1 MTEGQGTPPPA
12 ALDPARW
19 VDEHGDYL
27 YRFALARVGRPEAAE
42 DLVQETLLAALQAA
56 GRFAGRASERTWLI
70 GILKKKLIDRFR
82 SGRRTQSAADLDA
95 ADDWLD
101 GLYDHTGHWKAA
113 PGRWGADPAELLQ
126 RREFWEAFQRCLA
139 GLPDR
144 LREVLSL
151 RLLDDVPAPEVC
163 QTFGISAT
171 NLWTLLHR
179 ARLRL
184 WHCLDGKGLGQ
195 LPGGG

>member
-1 MTEGQGTPPPA
+1 M
-12 ALDPARW
+12 
-19 VDEHGDYL
+19 
-27 YRFALARVGRPEAAE
+27 
-42 DLVQETLLAALQAA
+42 
-56 GRFAGRASERTWLI
+56 
-70 GILKKKLIDRFR
+70 
-82 SGRRTQSAADLDA
+82 
-95 ADDWLD
+95 
-101 GLYDHTGHWKAA
+101 
-113 PGRWGADPAELLQ
+113 LQ

-139 GLPDR
+139 ALPDR

-163 QTFGISAT
+163 ETFGISAT

-195 LPGGG
+195 LPGGGQT